1 MSVSAKTIELSVKG
15 MDCADCATHVEH
27 AVSALPGVSRAQVF
41 LMTDLGIVE
50 FDPARVDERK
60 IIRAVESA
68 GYHANVA
75 GAETAQQN
83 RARQLADR
91 VRLAFVGAVG
101 VLAVAAFV
109 AERTGLV
116 QAALERIPPWLALLA
131 VLAGGVPIFIA
142 AIKALLA
149 RQITADVL
157 MAVGIT
163 AATALGEFA
172 AAAMIVFFM
181 TIAHFLESFTTG
193 RSREA
198 IRSLMRITPKTARV
212 LRDGA
217 EAQVGIEQVQPGDR
231 VLVRP
236 GEQIPVDGRV
246 LAGHSFVDQA
256 PITGESL
263 PVEKNAGDKVFAG
276 TLNQLGALTVDVT
289 CIGRDTTLGKIVRL
303 VEEAEASK
311 APVQKFADRYSSYFL
326 PVMLGIGLLTML
338 VTRDPRHGIAVLVV
352 ACPCAVALATPLSVV
367 ASMGAAARRGI
378 LVKGGLYLEALA
390 RVDTVVVD
398 KTGTLTLGKPSVT
411 QISNFK
417 SRDGNRISEIGNS
430 RPGFQSPTSDLRP
443 PTSDLRHQ
451 ESEVLALAASLE
463 RYSEHPLAG
472 AVIAE
477 ATARGLTLDNA
488 HDFAAI
494 PGKGVTARVNGDVA
508 CVGTRALL
516 DECGVQVSA
525 GDARRAED
533 LEAQGQ
539 TVLWLARGIEA
550 LGLIAV
556 ADVIRP
562 EVPSAI
568 AELKKLGI
576 RRIVLLTGDTE
587 RTANAVAAQL
597 GITEVRANLLPQ
609 DKIEAVRALQAEG
622 RKVAM
627 IGDGINDAP
636 ALAQANV
643 GIAMGAAG
651 ADVALEAA
659 HVALMRDDWRLVPEA
674 IRVGRRTFR
683 TIQQNITFG
692 VLYNIAGVT
701 LAALGILPPVLA
713 AAAQSLP
720 DVAVFLNSS
729 RLLRR

>member
-1 MSVSAKTIELSVKG
+1 MSIASKTIELSVKG
-15 MDCADCATHVEH
+15 MDCADCALHVER

-41 LMTDLGIVE
+41 LMTEKGMVE
-50 FDPARVDERK
+50 FDPLRVDEHK
-60 IIRAVESA
+60 IIRAVESV
-68 GYHANVA
+68 GYRASVA
-75 GAETAQQN
+75 GQDATQHNRTA
-83 RARQLADR
+83 RLADT
-91 VRLAFVGAVG
+91 VRLAFIGVVGL
-101 VLAVAAFV
+101 LAVVAFV

-116 QAALERIPPWLALLA
+116 EAALERIPPWLALLA
-131 VLAGGVPIFIA
+131 VLAGGIPIFIA
-142 AIKALLA
+142 AIKGLFA
-149 RQITADVL
+149 RQINADLL
-157 MAVGIT
+157 MTVGIL
-163 AATALGEFA
+163 AATALGEFV

-181 TIAHFLESFTTG
+181 TLAHFLESFTTG
-193 RSREA
+193 KSREA
-198 IRSLMRITPKTARV
+198 VRSLMRIAPKTARV
-212 LRDGA
+212 LRDGT
-217 EAQVGIEQVQPGDR
+217 EVEVGIEQLMLGDQ
-231 VLVRP
+231 VIVRP

-246 LAGHSFVDQA
+246 LAGHSAVDQA

-263 PVEKNAGDKVFAG
+263 PAEKNVGDKVFAG
-276 TLNQLGALTVDVT
+276 TLNQLGALTVEAT
-289 CIGRDTTLGKIVRL
+289 CIGRDTALGKIVRL

-326 PVMLGIGLLTML
+326 PAVLGIGLLTML
-338 VTRDPRHGIAVLVV
+338 LTGDPRHGIAVLVV

-367 ASMGAAARRGI
+367 ASTGAAAKRGI
-378 LVKGGLYLEALA
+378 LVKGGLFLEALA
-390 RVDTVVVD
+390 RVDTIVVD

-417 SRDGNRISEIGNS
+417 FQISNQQSAIRNHQPPKEGDSEI
-430 RPGFQSPTSDLRP
+430 
-443 PTSDLRHQ
+443 
-451 ESEVLALAASLE
+451 LALAAELE
-463 RYSEHPLAG
+463 QFSEHPLAG
-472 AVIAE
+472 AVMAE
-477 ATARGLTLDNA
+477 AKTRGLELDDA
-488 HDFAAI
+488 HDFEAI
-494 PGKGVTARVNGDVA
+494 PGKGVTARVNGDAV
-508 CVGTRALL
+508 CLGTRVLL
-516 DECGVQVSA
+516 DECGVRMDA
-525 GDARRAED
+525 GHARRAEE

-539 TVLWLARGIEA
+539 TVLWLARNSEA
-550 LGLIAV
+550 LGFIAV

-562 EVPSAI
+562 EVPTAI

-576 RRIVLLTGDTE
+576 QRIILLTGDNE

-597 GITEVRANLLPQ
+597 GLTEVRANLLPQ

-636 ALAQANV
+636 ALAQADV

-651 ADVALEAA
+651 TGVALEAA
-659 HVALMRDDWRLVPEA
+659 HVALMRDDWSQVPEA

-692 VLYNIAGVT
+692 ILYNIAGVT

>member
-1 MSVSAKTIELSVKG
+1 MSIAAKTIELSVKG
-15 MDCADCATHVEH
+15 MDCAECALHVEH
-27 AVSALPGVSRAQVF
+27 AVGALPGVAKAQVF
-41 LMTDLGIVE
+41 LMTERGVVT
-50 FDPARVDERK
+50 FDPSQVNEQRIV
-60 IIRAVESA
+60 RAVESV
-68 GYHANVA
+68 GYRASVA
-75 GAETAQQN
+75 GQEAAQNN
-83 RARQLADR
+83 RAARLADTA
-91 VRLAFVGAVG
+91 RLAFVAGVG
-101 VLAVAAFV
+101 LLAMAAFV
-109 AERTGLV
+109 VERTGLAE
-116 QAALERIPPWLALLA
+116 AAMARIPPWLALLA
-131 VLAGGVPIFIA
+131 VLAGGAPIFIA
-142 AIKALLA
+142 AVKSLLS
-149 RQITADVL
+149 RQINADVL

-181 TIAHFLESFTTG
+181 TVAHFLESFTTN

-198 IRSLMRITPKTARV
+198 VRALMRIAPKTARV
-212 LRDGA
+212 LRDGTEV
-217 EAQVGIEQVQPGDR
+217 EAGIEQLESGDQ
-231 VLVRP
+231 VIVRP

-246 LAGHSFVDQA
+246 LSGHSSVDQA
-256 PITGESL
+256 PITGESM
-263 PVEKNAGDKVFAG
+263 PVEKSLGDKVFAG
-276 TLNQLGALTVDVT
+276 TFNQLGALTIEVT
-289 CIGRDTTLGKIVRL
+289 CIGRDTTLGKIARL

-326 PVMLGIGLLTML
+326 PVVLGIGLLTML
-338 VTRDPRHGIAVLVV
+338 ISRDVRHGIAVLVV

-367 ASMGAAARRGI
+367 ASTGAAARKGI

-411 QISNFK
+411 QISNLK
-417 SRDGNRISEIGNS
+417 SQVSKD
-430 RPGFQSPTSDLRP
+430 
-443 PTSDLRHQ
+443 
-451 ESEVLALAASLE
+451 EVLALGAALE
-463 RYSEHPLAG
+463 QYSEHPLAG
-472 AVIAE
+472 AVMAE
-477 ATARGLTLDNA
+477 AKARGLALDGA
-488 HDFAAI
+488 HDFEAI
-494 PGKGVTARVNGDVA
+494 PGKGVVARVNGDVA
-508 CVGTRALL
+508 CVGTRSLL
-516 DECGVQVSA
+516 DERGAQVSA
-525 GDARRAED
+525 DEARFADE

-539 TVLWLARGIEA
+539 TVLWLARDSTA

-562 EVPSAI
+562 EVPAAI
-568 AELKKLGI
+568 AELERLGI
-576 RRIVLLTGDTE
+576 KRIVLLTGDNE

-597 GITEVRANLLPQ
+597 GIKEVRANLLPQ
-609 DKIEAVRALQAEG
+609 DKIEAVKALQAEG
-622 RKVAM
+622 CKVAM

-636 ALAQANV
+636 ALAQADV

-651 ADVALEAA
+651 TGVALEAA
-659 HVALMRDDWRLVPEA
+659 HVALMRDDWSQAPEA

-729 RLLRR
+729 RLLRQ

>member
-1 MSVSAKTIELSVKG
+1 MSIAAKTIEFNVKG
-15 MDCADCATHVEH
+15 MDCADCATHVKH

-41 LMTDLGIVE
+41 LMTEKGIVE

-60 IIRAVESA
+60 IIRAVQAA
-68 GYHANVA
+68 GYHANLA
-75 GAETAQQN
+75 GAEAAQQN
-83 RARQLADR
+83 RASQLADR

-109 AERTGLV
+109 VERTGLV
-116 QAALERIPPWLALLA
+116 QAAMQRIPPWLALLA

-142 AIKALLA
+142 AIKGLLA

-163 AATALGEFA
+163 AATALGEFS

-198 IRSLMRITPKTARV
+198 IRSLMRIAPKTARV

-246 LAGHSFVDQA
+246 LAGHSSVDQA

-326 PVMLGIGLLTML
+326 PVVLGIGLLTML
-338 VTRDPRHGIAVLVV
+338 VTRNPRSGIAVLVV

-367 ASMGAAARRGI
+367 ASTGAAARRGI
-378 LVKGGLYLEALA
+378 LIKGGLYLEALA

-398 KTGTLTLGKPSVT
+398 KTGTLTLGKPMVT
-411 QISNFK
+411 EISNLQSQFSNPK
-417 SRDGNRISEIGNS
+417 SEIGD
-430 RPGFQSPTSDLRP
+430 PQS
-443 PTSDLRHQ
+443 
-451 ESEVLALAASLE
+451 EILALAASLE

-472 AVIAE
+472 AVIAK
-477 ATARGLTLDNA
+477 AAARGLTLDDA
-488 HDFAAI
+488 HDFEAI
-494 PGKGVTARVNGDVA
+494 PGKGVTARVNGDVV
-508 CVGTRALL
+508 CVGTRSLL
-516 DECGVQVSA
+516 DERGVPVSA
-525 GDARRAED
+525 QDARRAEE

-539 TVLWLARGIEA
+539 TVLWLARGTEA

-576 RRIVLLTGDTE
+576 RRIVLLTGDNE
-587 RTANAVAAQL
+587 RTAQAVAAQL
-597 GITEVRANLLPQ
+597 GITEVHANLLPQ

-636 ALAQANV
+636 ALAQADV

-659 HVALMRDDWRLVPEA
+659 HVALMRDDWRLAPEA

>member
-1 MSVSAKTIELSVKG
+1 MGVAAKTIELSVKG
-15 MDCADCATHVEH
+15 RDCADCALHVER
-27 AVSALPGVSRAQVF
+27 AVSALPGVTRAQVF
-41 LMTDLGIVE
+41 LMTEKGVVE
-50 FDPARVDERK
+50 FDPARADEQK

-68 GYHANVA
+68 GYHACVE
-75 GAETAQQN
+75 GADAAQQS
-83 RARQLADR
+83 RAAQVADR

-109 AERTGLV
+109 AERTGLA
-116 QAALERIPPWLALLA
+116 QAALERIPAWLALLA
-131 VLAGGVPIFIA
+131 VLAGGIPIFVA
-142 AIKALLA
+142 ALKGVLV
-149 RQITADVL
+149 RQINADVL
-157 MAVGIT
+157 MSVGIL
-163 AATALGEFA
+163 AATALGEWS

-181 TIAHFLESFTTG
+181 TVAHFLESFTTG

-217 EAQVGIEQVQPGDR
+217 EVNVSIEQLQVGDHVI
-231 VLVRP
+231 VRP

-246 LAGHSFVDQA
+246 VSGRSAVDQA

-263 PVEKNAGDKVFAG
+263 PVEKNSGDKVFAG
-276 TLNQLGALTVDVT
+276 TLNQLGRLAVETT

-303 VEEAEASK
+303 VAEAEASK
-311 APVQKFADRYSSYFL
+311 APVQKFADRYSAYLL
-326 PVMLGIGLLTML
+326 PVVLSVGLLTML
-338 VTRDPRHGIAVLVV
+338 ISGNVRNGIAVMVV

-367 ASMGAAARRGI
+367 ASTGAAARRGI

-411 QISNFK
+411 QISDFK
-417 SRDGNRISEIGNS
+417 SQISNPRSEILG
-430 RPGFQSPTSDLRP
+430 
-443 PTSDLRHQ
+443 
-451 ESEVLALAASLE
+451 LAATLE
-463 RYSEHPLAG
+463 QYSEHPLAG
-472 AVIAE
+472 AVMAE
-477 ATARGLTLDNA
+477 ARARGLTLDGA
-488 HDFAAI
+488 HDFEAI
-494 PGKGVTARVNGDVA
+494 PGKGVVARVNGDSV
-508 CVGTRALL
+508 CLGTRALL
-516 DECGVQVSA
+516 DDCGVQVNPED
-525 GDARRAED
+525 GRRAVE

-539 TVLWLARGIEA
+539 TVLWLARNSEA

-562 EVPSAI
+562 EVPAAI
-568 AELKKLGI
+568 AELKRLGI
-576 RRIVLLTGDTE
+576 KRLILLTGDNE

-597 GITEVRANLLPQ
+597 GIAEVRANLLPQ

-636 ALAQANV
+636 ALAQADV

-659 HVALMRDDWRLVPEA
+659 HVALMRDDWSQVPQA

-729 RLLRR
+729 RLLKS

>member
-1 MSVSAKTIELSVKG
+1 LE
-15 MDCADCATHVEH
+15 
-27 AVSALPGVSRAQVF
+27 SAL
-41 LMTDLGIVE
+41 
-50 FDPARVDERK
+50 
-60 IIRAVESA
+60 
-68 GYHANVA
+68 N
-75 GAETAQQN
+75 
-83 RARQLADR
+83 
-91 VRLAFVGAVG
+91 
-101 VLAVAAFV
+101 
-109 AERTGLV
+109 
-116 QAALERIPPWLALLA
+116 RIPPWLALLA
-131 VLAGGVPIFIA
+131 VLAGGAPIFIA
-142 AIKALLA
+142 AIKALLM

-181 TIAHFLESFTTG
+181 TIAHFLESFTTE

-198 IRSLMRITPKTARV
+198 IRSLMRIAPKTARV

-217 EAQVGIEQVQPGDR
+217 EVEVGIEQVQPGDR

-246 LAGHSFVDQA
+246 LTGHSSVDQA

-263 PVEKNAGDKVFAG
+263 PVEKNANDKVFAG
-276 TLNQLGALTVDVT
+276 TLNQLGVLTVDVT

-311 APVQKFADRYSSYFL
+311 APVQKFADRYSGYFL
-326 PVMLGIGLLTML
+326 PVVLGIGLLTML

-367 ASMGAAARRGI
+367 ASMGAAARHGI
-378 LVKGGLYLEALA
+378 LIKGGLYLEALA
-390 RVDTVVVD
+390 HVDTVVVD

-411 QISNFK
+411 QILNLESQVSNWKSEVGDQRLETRDPTSNFRH
-417 SRDGNRISEIGNS
+417 STSEI
-430 RPGFQSPTSDLRP
+430 
-443 PTSDLRHQ
+443 
-451 ESEVLALAASLE
+451 LALAASLE
-463 RYSEHPLAG
+463 RYSEHPLAE

-477 ATARGLTLDNA
+477 AKARGLPLDGA
-488 HDFAAI
+488 RDFAAI
-494 PGKGVTARVNGDVA
+494 PGKGVTARVNGDEV
-508 CVGTRALL
+508 CVGTRSLL
-516 DECGVQVSA
+516 DECGVPASA
-525 GDARRAED
+525 NDARCAEE

-539 TVLWLARGIEA
+539 TVLWLARGAEA

-568 AELKKLGI
+568 AELKKLGV
-576 RRIVLLTGDTE
+576 RHIVLLTGDNE
-587 RTANAVAAQL
+587 RTAKAVAAQL

-609 DKIEAVRALQAEG
+609 DKIEAVRELQAKG
-622 RKVAM
+622 HRVAM

-636 ALAQANV
+636 ALAQADV

-659 HVALMRDDWRLVPEA
+659 HVALMRDDWRQVPEA

-683 TIQQNITFG
+683 TIQQNIIFG
-692 VLYNIAGVT
+692 VLYNIAGVS
-701 LAALGILPPVLA
+701 LAALGILSPVLA

>member
-1 MSVSAKTIELSVKG
+1 MSVTAKTIELSVKG

-41 LMTDLGIVE
+41 LMAEKGIVE

-68 GYHANVA
+68 GYRADVA
-75 GAETAQQN
+75 GAHAAQQN
-83 RARQLADR
+83 RAALLADR
-91 VRLAFVGAVG
+91 ARLAFIGAVG
-101 VLAVAAFV
+101 LLAVVAFV

-116 QAALERIPPWLALLA
+116 EAALERVPPWLALLA
-131 VLAGGVPIFIA
+131 VLAGGVPIFVA

-181 TIAHFLESFTTG
+181 TIAHFLESFTTE

-198 IRSLMRITPKTARV
+198 IRSLMRIAPKTARV

-217 EAQVGIEQVQPGDR
+217 EVEVSIEQVQPRDR

-246 LAGHSFVDQA
+246 LTGHSSVDQA

-263 PVEKNAGDKVFAG
+263 PVEKNEGDKVFAG
-276 TLNQLGALTVDVT
+276 TLNQLGMLTVDVT

-326 PVMLGIGLLTML
+326 PVVLGIGLLTML

-367 ASMGAAARRGI
+367 ASMGAAARHGI
-378 LVKGGLYLEALA
+378 LIKGGLYLEALA

-411 QISNFK
+411 QILNLESQISAQAASTQNPT
-417 SRDGNRISEIGNS
+417 SEI
-430 RPGFQSPTSDLRP
+430 
-443 PTSDLRHQ
+443 
-451 ESEVLALAASLE
+451 LALAASLE

-477 ATARGLTLDNA
+477 ASARGLPLDGA
-488 HDFAAI
+488 RDFAAI
-494 PGKGVTARVNGDVA
+494 PGKGVTARVNGDVV
-508 CVGTRALL
+508 CVGTRSLL
-516 DECGVQVSA
+516 DERSVQVSA
-525 GDARRAED
+525 DDARRAEE
-533 LEAQGQ
+533 LEVQGQ
-539 TVLWLARGIEA
+539 TVLWLARGTEA

-568 AELKKLGI
+568 AELKKLGV
-576 RRIVLLTGDTE
+576 RRIVLLTGDNE
-587 RTANAVAAQL
+587 RTAQAVAAQL
-597 GITEVRANLLPQ
+597 GIREVRANLLPQ
-609 DKIEAVRALQAEG
+609 DKIEAVRELQAEG

-659 HVALMRDDWRLVPEA
+659 HVALMRDDWRQVPEA

-692 VLYNIAGVT
+692 VLYNIAGVS

>member
-1 MSVSAKTIELSVKG
+1 MSVAAKTIELNIKG
-15 MDCADCATHVEH
+15 MDCAECVTHVEH

-41 LMTDLGIVE
+41 LMTEKGIVE
-50 FDPARVDERK
+50 FDPTRVNEQK
-60 IIRAVESA
+60 IIRAIESA
-68 GYHANVA
+68 GYHANIA
-75 GAETAQQN
+75 GAPIAQQN
-83 RARQLADR
+83 RVTLLADR
-91 VRLAFVGAVG
+91 VRLAFIGTVG

-109 AERTGLV
+109 AERTGLLES
-116 QAALERIPPWLALLA
+116 ALNRIPPWLALLA
-131 VLAGGVPIFIA
+131 VLAGGAPIFIA
-142 AIKALLA
+142 AIKALLM

-181 TIAHFLESFTTG
+181 TIAHFLESFTTE

-198 IRSLMRITPKTARV
+198 IRSLMRIAPKTARV

-217 EAQVGIEQVQPGDR
+217 EVEVGIEQVQPGDR

-246 LAGHSFVDQA
+246 LTGHSSVDQA

-263 PVEKNAGDKVFAG
+263 PVEKNANDKVFAG
-276 TLNQLGALTVDVT
+276 TLNQLGVLTVDVT

-311 APVQKFADRYSSYFL
+311 APVQKFADRYSGYFL
-326 PVMLGIGLLTML
+326 PVVLGIGLLTML

-367 ASMGAAARRGI
+367 ASMGAAARHGI
-378 LVKGGLYLEALA
+378 LIKGGLYLEALA
-390 RVDTVVVD
+390 HVDTVVVD

-411 QISNFK
+411 QILNLESQVSNWKSEVGDQRLETRDPTSNFRH
-417 SRDGNRISEIGNS
+417 STSEI
-430 RPGFQSPTSDLRP
+430 
-443 PTSDLRHQ
+443 
-451 ESEVLALAASLE
+451 LALAASLE
-463 RYSEHPLAG
+463 RYSEHPLAE

-477 ATARGLTLDNA
+477 AKARGLPLDGA
-488 HDFAAI
+488 RDFAAI
-494 PGKGVTARVNGDVA
+494 PGKGVTARVNGDEV
-508 CVGTRALL
+508 CVGTRSLL
-516 DECGVQVSA
+516 DECGVPASA
-525 GDARRAED
+525 NDARCAEE

-539 TVLWLARGIEA
+539 TVLWLARGAEA

-568 AELKKLGI
+568 AELKKLGV
-576 RRIVLLTGDTE
+576 RHIVLLTGDNE
-587 RTANAVAAQL
+587 RTAKAVAAQL

-609 DKIEAVRALQAEG
+609 DKIEAVRELQAKG
-622 RKVAM
+622 HRVAM

-636 ALAQANV
+636 ALAQADV

-659 HVALMRDDWRLVPEA
+659 HVALMRDDWRQVPEA

-683 TIQQNITFG
+683 TIQQNIIFG
-692 VLYNIAGVT
+692 VLYNIAGVS
-701 LAALGILPPVLA
+701 LAALGILSPVLA

>member
-1 MSVSAKTIELSVKG
+1 MSVATKTIELSVKG
-15 MDCADCATHVEH
+15 MDCADCALHVQR
-27 AVSALPGVSRAQVF
+27 AVSALPGVTRAQVF
-41 LMTDLGIVE
+41 LMTEKGVVE
-50 FDPARVDERK
+50 FDPARADEQK

-68 GYHANVA
+68 GYHARVE
-75 GAETAQQN
+75 GADAAQQS
-83 RARQLADR
+83 RAAQVADR

-101 VLAVAAFV
+101 VLAVAALV
-109 AERTGLV
+109 AERTGLA
-116 QAALERIPPWLALLA
+116 QAALGRIPPWLALLA
-131 VLAGGVPIFIA
+131 VLAGGIPIFVA
-142 AIKALLA
+142 ALKGVLV
-149 RQITADVL
+149 RQINAEVL
-157 MAVGIT
+157 MSVGIL

-181 TIAHFLESFTTG
+181 TVAHFLESFTTG

-198 IRSLMRITPKTARV
+198 IRSLMRITPKTGRV

-217 EAQVGIEQVQPGDR
+217 EVNVSIEQLQVGDHVI
-231 VLVRP
+231 VRP

-246 LAGHSFVDQA
+246 VSGRSAVDQA

-263 PVEKNAGDKVFAG
+263 PVEKNCGDKVFAG
-276 TLNQLGALTVDVT
+276 TLNQLGRLAVETT

-303 VEEAEASK
+303 VAEAEASK
-311 APVQKFADRYSSYFL
+311 APVQKFADRYSSYLL
-326 PVMLGIGLLTML
+326 PVVLGVGLLTML
-338 VTRDPRHGIAVLVV
+338 ISGNVRNGIAVMVV

-367 ASMGAAARRGI
+367 ASTGAAARRGI

-411 QISNFK
+411 LICDFK
-417 SRDGNRISEIGNS
+417 SLSNPRSEILG
-430 RPGFQSPTSDLRP
+430 
-443 PTSDLRHQ
+443 
-451 ESEVLALAASLE
+451 LAAALE
-463 RYSEHPLAG
+463 QYSEHPLAG
-472 AVIAE
+472 AVMAE
-477 ATARGLTLDNA
+477 AGARGLTLDGA
-488 HDFAAI
+488 HDFEAI
-494 PGKGVTARVNGDVA
+494 PGKGVVARVNGDSV
-508 CVGTRALL
+508 CLGTRALL
-516 DECGVQVSA
+516 DDCGVQVNPED
-525 GDARRAED
+525 GRRAVE

-539 TVLWLARGIEA
+539 TVLWLARNSEA

-562 EVPSAI
+562 EVPAAI
-568 AELKKLGI
+568 AELKRLGI
-576 RRIVLLTGDTE
+576 KRLILLTGDNE

-597 GITEVRANLLPQ
+597 GIAEVRANLLPQ

-636 ALAQANV
+636 ALAQADV

-659 HVALMRDDWRLVPEA
+659 HVALMRDDWSQVPQA

-729 RLLRR
+729 RLLKS

>member
-1 MSVSAKTIELSVKG
+1 LEVG
-15 MDCADCATHVEH
+15 
-27 AVSALPGVSRAQVF
+27 
-41 LMTDLGIVE
+41 
-50 FDPARVDERK
+50 DPQSE
-60 IIRAVESA
+60 I
-68 GYHANVA
+68 
-75 GAETAQQN
+75 
-83 RARQLADR
+83 
-91 VRLAFVGAVG
+91 
-101 VLAVAAFV
+101 
-109 AERTGLV
+109 
-116 QAALERIPPWLALLA
+116 
-131 VLAGGVPIFIA
+131 
-142 AIKALLA
+142 
-149 RQITADVL
+149 
-157 MAVGIT
+157 
-163 AATALGEFA
+163 
-172 AAAMIVFFM
+172 
-181 TIAHFLESFTTG
+181 
-193 RSREA
+193 
-198 IRSLMRITPKTARV
+198 
-212 LRDGA
+212 
-217 EAQVGIEQVQPGDR
+217 
-231 VLVRP
+231 
-236 GEQIPVDGRV
+236 
-246 LAGHSFVDQA
+246 
-256 PITGESL
+256 
-263 PVEKNAGDKVFAG
+263 
-276 TLNQLGALTVDVT
+276 
-289 CIGRDTTLGKIVRL
+289 
-303 VEEAEASK
+303 
-311 APVQKFADRYSSYFL
+311 
-326 PVMLGIGLLTML
+326 
-338 VTRDPRHGIAVLVV
+338 RDP
-352 ACPCAVALATPLSVV
+352 
-367 ASMGAAARRGI
+367 
-378 LVKGGLYLEALA
+378 K
-390 RVDTVVVD
+390 
-398 KTGTLTLGKPSVT
+398 
-411 QISNFK
+411 
-417 SRDGNRISEIGNS
+417 SEI
-430 RPGFQSPTSDLRP
+430 
-443 PTSDLRHQ
+443 
-451 ESEVLALAASLE
+451 LALAASLE

-477 ATARGLTLDNA
+477 ANARGLPLDGA

-494 PGKGVTARVNGDVA
+494 PGKGVTARVNGDAV
-508 CVGTRALL
+508 CVGTRSLL
-516 DECGVQVSA
+516 DERGVQVSA
-525 GDARRAED
+525 DDARRAEG

-539 TVLWLARGIEA
+539 TVLWLARGTEA

-576 RRIVLLTGDTE
+576 RRIVLLTGDNE

>member
-1 MSVSAKTIELSVKG
+1 MRTAAKTIEFNVKG
-15 MDCADCATHVEH
+15 MDCADCAMHVKH

-41 LMTDLGIVE
+41 LMTEKSIVE

-60 IIRAVESA
+60 IIRAVEAA
-68 GYHANVA
+68 GYHAHVA
-75 GAETAQQN
+75 GAEAAQQN
-83 RARQLADR
+83 RARQLADH

-131 VLAGGVPIFIA
+131 VLAGGAPIFIA
-142 AIKALLA
+142 AIKGLLA

-198 IRSLMRITPKTARV
+198 IRSLMRITPKMARV

-246 LAGHSFVDQA
+246 LSGHSSVDQA

-263 PVEKNAGDKVFAG
+263 PVEKNAGDRVFAG

-326 PVMLGIGLLTML
+326 PVVLGIGLLTTL

-367 ASMGAAARRGI
+367 ASMGAAARKGI

-411 QISNFK
+411 QISNLQSPLSTLK
-417 SRDGNRISEIGNS
+417 SEIGD
-430 RPGFQSPTSDLRP
+430 PQS
-443 PTSDLRHQ
+443 
-451 ESEVLALAASLE
+451 EILALAASLE

-477 ATARGLTLDNA
+477 AAARGLTLDGA

-494 PGKGVTARVNGDVA
+494 PGKGVTARVNGDVV
-508 CVGTRALL
+508 CVGTRSLL
-516 DECGVQVSA
+516 DERGVQVSA
-525 GDARRAED
+525 GDARRAEE

-539 TVLWLARGIEA
+539 TVLWLARGTEA

-576 RRIVLLTGDTE
+576 RRIVLLTGDNE

-597 GITEVRANLLPQ
+597 GITEMRANLLPQ

-636 ALAQANV
+636 ALAQADV

>member
-1 MSVSAKTIELSVKG
+1 MGVAAKTIELSVKG
-15 MDCADCATHVEH
+15 MDCADCALHVER
-27 AVSALPGVSRAQVF
+27 AVSALPGVTRAQVF
-41 LMTDLGIVE
+41 LMTEKGVVE
-50 FDPARVDERK
+50 FDPARADEQK

-68 GYHANVA
+68 GYHARVE
-75 GAETAQQN
+75 GADAAQQS
-83 RARQLADR
+83 RAAQVGDR

-101 VLAVAAFV
+101 VLAVAALV
-109 AERTGLV
+109 AERTGLA
-116 QAALERIPPWLALLA
+116 QAALERIPAWLALLA
-131 VLAGGVPIFIA
+131 VLAGGIPIFVA
-142 AIKALLA
+142 AFKGLLV
-149 RQITADVL
+149 RQINADVL
-157 MAVGIT
+157 MSVGIL
-163 AATALGEFA
+163 AATALGEWS

-181 TIAHFLESFTTG
+181 TVAHFLESFTTG

-217 EAQVGIEQVQPGDR
+217 EVNVSIEQLQVGDHVI
-231 VLVRP
+231 VRP

-246 LAGHSFVDQA
+246 VSGRSAVDQA

-263 PVEKNAGDKVFAG
+263 PVEKNSGDKVFAG
-276 TLNQLGALTVDVT
+276 TLNQLGRLAVETT

-303 VEEAEASK
+303 VAEAEASK
-311 APVQKFADRYSSYFL
+311 APVQKFADRYSAYLL
-326 PVMLGIGLLTML
+326 PVVLSVGLLTML
-338 VTRDPRHGIAVLVV
+338 ISGNVRNGIAVMVV

-367 ASMGAAARRGI
+367 ASTGAAARRGI

-411 QISNFK
+411 QISDFK
-417 SRDGNRISEIGNS
+417 SQISNPRSEILG
-430 RPGFQSPTSDLRP
+430 
-443 PTSDLRHQ
+443 
-451 ESEVLALAASLE
+451 LAATLE
-463 RYSEHPLAG
+463 QYSEHPLAG
-472 AVIAE
+472 AVMAE
-477 ATARGLTLDNA
+477 ARARGLTLDGA
-488 HDFAAI
+488 HDFEAI
-494 PGKGVTARVNGDVA
+494 PGKGVVARVNGDSV
-508 CVGTRALL
+508 CLGTRALL
-516 DECGVQVSA
+516 DDCGVQVNPED
-525 GDARRAED
+525 GRRAVE

-539 TVLWLARGIEA
+539 TVLWLARNSEA

-562 EVPSAI
+562 EVPAAI
-568 AELKKLGI
+568 AELKRLGI
-576 RRIVLLTGDTE
+576 KRLILLTGDNE

-597 GITEVRANLLPQ
+597 GIAEVRANLLPQ

-636 ALAQANV
+636 ALAQADV

-659 HVALMRDDWRLVPEA
+659 HVALMRDDWSQVPQA

-729 RLLRR
+729 RLLKS

>member
-1 MSVSAKTIELSVKG
+1 MSVTAKTIELSVKG

-27 AVSALPGVSRAQVF
+27 AVSALPGVARAQVF
-41 LMTDLGIVE
+41 LMTEKGIVE

-68 GYHANVA
+68 GYRANVA
-75 GAETAQQN
+75 GADTAQQN
-83 RARQLADR
+83 HAALLADR
-91 VRLAFVGAVG
+91 VRLAFIGAVG

-181 TIAHFLESFTTG
+181 TVAHFLESFTTG
-193 RSREA
+193 KSREA
-198 IRSLMRITPKTARV
+198 IRALVRITPKTARV

-217 EAQVGIEQVQPGDR
+217 EAQVGIEQVRPGDQ

-246 LAGHSFVDQA
+246 LTGHSSVDQA

-276 TLNQLGALTVDVT
+276 TLNQLGVLTVDVT

-326 PVMLGIGLLTML
+326 PVVLGIGLLTML

-367 ASMGAAARRGI
+367 ASMGAAAKRGI

-390 RVDTVVVD
+390 RVDTIVVD

-411 QISNFK
+411 QISNFGAVWLKPDEYAK
-417 SRDGNRISEIGNS
+417 SQISHQQSEI
-430 RPGFQSPTSDLRP
+430 
-443 PTSDLRHQ
+443 
-451 ESEVLALAASLE
+451 LALAASLE

-472 AVIAE
+472 AVVAE
-477 ATARGLTLDNA
+477 ATARGLTLDGA

-494 PGKGVTARVNGDVA
+494 PGKGVTARVNGDAV
-508 CVGTRALL
+508 CVGTRSLL
-516 DECGVQVSA
+516 DERGVQKNWKRRVRLCCGWHAGQRRWVSSP
-525 GDARRAED
+525 
-533 LEAQGQ
+533 
-539 TVLWLARGIEA
+539 W
-550 LGLIAV
+550 
-556 ADVIRP
+556 P
-562 EVPSAI
+562 MSSVP
-568 AELKKLGI
+568 KF
-576 RRIVLLTGDTE
+576 
-587 RTANAVAAQL
+587 
-597 GITEVRANLLPQ
+597 
-609 DKIEAVRALQAEG
+609 
-622 RKVAM
+622 
-627 IGDGINDAP
+627 
-636 ALAQANV
+636 
-643 GIAMGAAG
+643 
-651 ADVALEAA
+651 
-659 HVALMRDDWRLVPEA
+659 H
-674 IRVGRRTFR
+674 
-683 TIQQNITFG
+683 
-692 VLYNIAGVT
+692 
-701 LAALGILPPVLA
+701 PPL
-713 AAAQSLP
+713 
-720 DVAVFLNSS
+720 
-729 RLLRR
+729 

>member
-1 MSVSAKTIELSVKG
+1 MSVTAKTIELSVKG

-27 AVSALPGVSRAQVF
+27 AVSALPGVARAQVF
-41 LMTDLGIVE
+41 LMTEKSVVE

-60 IIRAVESA
+60 IIRAVEAA
-68 GYHANVA
+68 GYHAHVA
-75 GAETAQQN
+75 GAEATRQN
-83 RARQLADR
+83 RASQLADR

-116 QAALERIPPWLALLA
+116 QAAMERIPPWLALLT
-131 VLAGGVPIFIA
+131 VLAGGVPIFIT
-142 AIKALLA
+142 AIKSLLA

-181 TIAHFLESFTTG
+181 TVAHFLESFTTG

-246 LAGHSFVDQA
+246 LSGHSSVDQA

-263 PVEKNAGDKVFAG
+263 PIEKNAGDKVFAG

-326 PVMLGIGLLTML
+326 PIVLGIGLLTML

-367 ASMGAAARRGI
+367 ASTGAAARKGI

-398 KTGTLTLGKPSVT
+398 KTGTLTLGKPMVT
-411 QISNFK
+411 EISSLQSPLSAQSGLSQTGTRNLK
-417 SRDGNRISEIGNS
+417 SEIGD
-430 RPGFQSPTSDLRP
+430 PQS
-443 PTSDLRHQ
+443 
-451 ESEVLALAASLE
+451 EILALAASLE

-477 ATARGLTLDNA
+477 AAARGLTLDGA

-494 PGKGVTARVNGDVA
+494 PGKGVTARVNGDVV
-508 CVGTRALL
+508 CVGTRSLL
-516 DECGVQVSA
+516 DERGVQVSA
-525 GDARRAED
+525 QDARRAEE

-539 TVLWLARGIEA
+539 TVLWLARGTEA

-556 ADVIRP
+556 ADVVRP

-576 RRIVLLTGDTE
+576 RRIVLLTGDNE

-636 ALAQANV
+636 ALAQADV

-659 HVALMRDDWRLVPEA
+659 HVALMRDDWRQVPEA

-692 VLYNIAGVT
+692 VLYNIAGVS